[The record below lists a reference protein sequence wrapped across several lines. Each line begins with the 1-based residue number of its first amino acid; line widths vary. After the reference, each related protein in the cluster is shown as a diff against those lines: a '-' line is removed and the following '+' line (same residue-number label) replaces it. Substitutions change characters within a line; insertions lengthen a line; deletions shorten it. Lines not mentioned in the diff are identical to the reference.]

1 MADDQDRASE
11 VFEQQRRRL
20 FGIAYGMLG
29 SVADAEDVVQDAFLR
44 WVGADTAAIDSPA
57 AFLTTVTT
65 RIAIDRLRSAR
76 HRRETYIGP
85 WLPEPLVTA
94 YESDPAE
101 LVAGAEQLSFAVL
114 TTLERLN
121 PVERAVLV
129 LRDVFDLDYGDI
141 ADVVDK
147 SPANCRQIA
156 VRARRNV
163 ADTGRPRPSDP
174 MVEQRLLASY
184 TSAIAAGDVDALA
197 RLFADDV
204 VLWADGGGKVRAV
217 RKVLNGRDRVARHLI
232 GVRGQTPPDL
242 NVVVVRASTEP
253 GLLGVSDGQPIGLVS
268 FDIRDGLIVGVHAL
282 LNPDKLAA
290 LDWPGRLGE
299 R

>member
-1 MADDQDRASE
+1 M
-11 VFEQQRRRL
+11 
-20 FGIAYGMLG
+20 
-29 SVADAEDVVQDAFLR
+29 
-44 WVGADTAAIDSPA
+44 
-57 AFLTTVTT
+57 
-65 RIAIDRLRSAR
+65 
-76 HRRETYIGP
+76 
-85 WLPEPLVTA
+85 
-94 YESDPAE
+94 
-101 LVAGAEQLSFAVL
+101 L

-163 ADTGRPRPSDP
+163 ADTGRHRPSDP

-184 TSAIAAGDVDALA
+184 TSAIATGDVDALA

-242 NVVVVRASTEP
+242 SVVVVRASTEP

-268 FDIRDGLIVGVHAL
+268 FDIRDRLIVGVHAL

-290 LDWPGRLGE
+290 LDWPDRLWDH
-299 R
+299 